1 MRDATL
7 RIAGE
12 REGGGGG
19 GEKKKSDTKEERKE
33 GKIENTL
40 MAS

>member
-1 MRDATL
+1 M

-12 REGGGGG
+12 REGGGG